1 MQESRP
7 FWLKAQSPGGHWVRT
22 GCLALGVVMLC
33 VVAASVLDTLHLS
46 RWYQRAPLLLL
57 LVTTEIFGVVSIVI
71 GFAKLLG
78 ERS

>member
-1 MQESRP
+1 
-7 FWLKAQSPGGHWVRT
+7 
-22 GCLALGVVMLC
+22 MLC